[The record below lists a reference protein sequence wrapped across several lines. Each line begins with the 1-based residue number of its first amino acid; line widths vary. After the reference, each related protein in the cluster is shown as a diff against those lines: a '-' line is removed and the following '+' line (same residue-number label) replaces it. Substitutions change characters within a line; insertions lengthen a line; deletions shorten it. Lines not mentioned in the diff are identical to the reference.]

1 MVAVLIVVIVGSLND
16 WQKERQFK
24 KLNDKKEDRTV
35 KIIRDGKEHVINVK
49 VNLFVIKFFNKSTI
63 DRYFRKWSLVILQFW
78 NLAKL
83 FRAMVFFFQGIMSN
97 ATSPVLLANQML

>member
-24 KLNDKKEDRTV
+24 QLNDKKEDRTV

-49 VNLFVIKFFNKSTI
+49 VSFLNVHIFL
-63 DRYFRKWSLVILQFW
+63 D
-78 NLAKL
+78 
-83 FRAMVFFFQGIMSN
+83 
-97 ATSPVLLANQML
+97 